1 MVTMPAAPAFAVKLN
16 NGTEDPI
23 SPLVLIVPRVDCNPK
38 VRILLMFTLS
48 IVPVMV
54 IPPPTFIWVF
64 CATIRSP
71 PNTAPEEPAV
81 VRVIAALDPK
91 VTSTAPFW
99 VIPAALVM
107 LPVRVTVSEGE
118 LFKVR
123 PPAELKLTG
132 PRAMLEELLI
142 WVTVALAAVRTLVVV

>member
-1 MVTMPAAPAFAVKLN
+1 MVTVPLRPALAVKVN
-16 NGTEDPI
+16 KGTKTPI
-23 SPLVLIVPRVDCNPK
+23 SELVLIVPRVDINSK
-38 VRILLMFTLS
+38 LRILLIFTLS
-48 IVPVMV
+48 MVPVMV

-107 LPVRVTVSEGE
+107 LPVKETVSEGE
-118 LFKVR
+118 LLRVR

-132 PRAMLEELLI
+132 PRAILEKLF
-142 WVTVALAAVRTLVVV
+142 T